1 MKRACP
7 SQAGLLRRLTFLLA
21 CAALCGACSTSPTS
35 GRTQFN
41 ILPEPL
47 ETRVPDIRFEVHTL
61 LTSKGEY
68 CSENESPCTALE
80 QAEKLTQRMAPMA
93 ERLGKLAVDLSPE
106 LAKRVPLVEVFVVAK
121 DSPSVISSAGGK
133 IAVSSSMA
141 QLDLS
146 DTDLAFAL
154 AREFGRLAAAH
165 HRESTSAGLA
175 VSLLAGSPLTGAYL
189 ATTILADL
197 LFPMGTLLKLG
208 ISLIGSM
215 GTEQLV
221 EISQQEEA
229 DAFAGKLMLAAGY
242 DLRDL
247 AKPNPGLEEGTV
259 KIGWLPRFVAS
270 RAKVASMAPP
280 PETATKVAADQKA
293 APNMNMNINS
303 APDTPPAETPPPE
316 LIASEV
322 AVVEAV
328 PETKELVVAS
338 DAQPAETPPPVLIAS
353 EMAVVQAVPETKE
366 VAVASDARPTET
378 LKPKDAP
385 PKAEPTKAQGAKKSA
400 GKKSKK
406 KKRKPS
412 KEKKRP

>member
-1 MKRACP
+1 MKRASPSP

-121 DSPSVISSAGGK
+121 DAPSVISSAGGK

-242 DLRDL
+242 DLREL
-247 AKPNPGLEEGTV
+247 AKPHPGLEEGTV

-270 RAKVASMAPP
+270 RTKVATIAAAEHTAATQPDPWPDEASAPVALAVAPDPWPDEAPP
-280 PETATKVAADQKA
+280 PVALAVTPDPWPDEAQEKPGTPAEPLKTSSEGIAQFVATGPGADETREPQ
-293 APNMNMNINS
+293 
-303 APDTPPAETPPPE
+303 ETPP
-316 LIASEV
+316 
-322 AVVEAV
+322 
-328 PETKELVVAS
+328 
-338 DAQPAETPPPVLIAS
+338 
-353 EMAVVQAVPETKE
+353 
-366 VAVASDARPTET
+366 
-378 LKPKDAP
+378 
-385 PKAEPTKAQGAKKSA
+385 KAGAAKAQGAKKSA
-400 GKKSKK
+400 GKKGKK
-406 KKRKPS
+406 KKRRS
-412 KEKKRP
+412 SEGKKRP

>member
-1 MKRACP
+1 M
-7 SQAGLLRRLTFLLA
+7 FLLA

-68 CSENESPCTALE
+68 CSENESPCAALE

-133 IAVSSSMA
+133 IAVSSSLA

-146 DTDLAFAL
+146 DTDFAFAL

-197 LFPMGTLLKLG
+197 LFPMGTLFKLG

-247 AKPNPGLEEGTV
+247 AKPNPGLEEGAAR
-259 KIGWLPRFVAS
+259 IGWLPRFVAS
-270 RAKVASMAPP
+270 RAR
-280 PETATKVAADQKA
+280 VAAMA
-293 APNMNMNINS
+293 APEYAAAGQPDPWPDEASTPVALAI
-303 APDTPPAETPPPE
+303 APDPWPDEAPLSVALAVTPDPWPDEAQETPGAPAEPPKTGPEAIAQLAAPGPGADETQEPQATPPKFTP
-316 LIASEV
+316 A
-322 AVVEAV
+322 
-328 PETKELVVAS
+328 
-338 DAQPAETPPPVLIAS
+338 
-353 EMAVVQAVPETKE
+353 
-366 VAVASDARPTET
+366 
-378 LKPKDAP
+378 
-385 PKAEPTKAQGAKKSA
+385 KAQGQKKSA

-412 KEKKRP
+412 KKKQRP

>member
-1 MKRACP
+1 M
-7 SQAGLLRRLTFLLA
+7 FLLA

-68 CSENESPCTALE
+68 CSENESPCAALE

-133 IAVSSSMA
+133 IAVSSSLA
-141 QLDLS
+141 QLELPDS
-146 DTDLAFAL
+146 DLAFAL

-197 LFPMGTLLKLG
+197 LFPMGTLFKLG

-229 DAFAGKLMLAAGY
+229 DVFAGKLMLAAGY
-242 DLRDL
+242 DLREL
-247 AKPNPGLEEGTV
+247 AKPHPGLEEGAAR
-259 KIGWLPRFVAS
+259 IGWLPRFVAS
-270 RAKVASMAPP
+270 RAR
-280 PETATKVAADQKA
+280 VAAMA
-293 APNMNMNINS
+293 APEFAAAGQPDPWPDEASTPVALAI
-303 APDTPPAETPPPE
+303 APDPWPDEAPLSVALAVTPDPWPDEAQETPGAPAEPPKTGPEAIAQLAAPGPGADETQEPQATPPKFTP
-316 LIASEV
+316 A
-322 AVVEAV
+322 
-328 PETKELVVAS
+328 
-338 DAQPAETPPPVLIAS
+338 
-353 EMAVVQAVPETKE
+353 
-366 VAVASDARPTET
+366 
-378 LKPKDAP
+378 
-385 PKAEPTKAQGAKKSA
+385 KAQGQKKSA

-412 KEKKRP
+412 KKKQRP

>member
-1 MKRACP
+1 MKRARP
-7 SQAGLLRRLTFLLA
+7 PKAGLLRRLAFLLA
-21 CAALCGACSTSPTS
+21 CAALCSACSTSPTS

-68 CSENESPCTALE
+68 CSENESPCAALE

-146 DTDLAFAL
+146 DADLAFAL

-229 DAFAGKLMLAAGY
+229 DAFAGKLMSAAGY

-247 AKPNPGLEEGTV
+247 AKPHPGLEEGTAM
-259 KIGWLPRFVAS
+259 IGWLPRFVAS

-280 PETATKVAADQKA
+280 PETATQVAADQTA
-293 APNMNMNINS
+293 APNMNIDS
-303 APDTPPAETPPPE
+303 APDTQPAETPPPE
-316 LIASEV
+316 LIASDV

-328 PETKELVVAS
+328 PETKEVVVAS
-338 DAQPAETPPPVLIAS
+338 EARPAETL
-353 EMAVVQAVPETKE
+353 K
-366 VAVASDARPTET
+366 TE
-378 LKPKDAP
+378 DAP
-385 PKAEPTKAQGAKKSA
+385 PKAEPTKAQEAEKSA

-406 KKRKPS
+406 KKRKSS
-412 KEKKRP
+412 KKKKRP

>member
-1 MKRACP
+1 MKRARP
-7 SQAGLLRRLTFLLA
+7 SQAGLLRRLAFLLA
-21 CAALCGACSTSPTS
+21 CAALCSACSTSPTS

-68 CSENESPCTALE
+68 CSENESPCTALD
-80 QAEKLTQRMAPMA
+80 QAEKLTQRMAPVA

-106 LAKRVPLVEVFVVAK
+106 LAKRVPLVEVFVIAR

-133 IAVSSSMA
+133 IAVSSSLA
-141 QLDLS
+141 QLELPDS
-146 DTDLAFAL
+146 DLAFAL

-229 DAFAGKLMLAAGY
+229 DVFAGKLMLAAGY
-242 DLRDL
+242 DLREL
-247 AKPNPGLEEGTV
+247 AKPHPGLEESAAR
-259 KIGWLPRFVAS
+259 IGWLPRFVAS
-270 RAKVASMAPP
+270 RARVAATEYAAASLPDPWPDEAPP
-280 PETATKVAADQKA
+280 PVALAVTSDPWPDEAQETPQA
-293 APNMNMNINS
+293 
-303 APDTPPAETPPPE
+303 PAEPLMTGPE
-316 LIASEV
+316 AIAQLTAPGTGAE
-322 AVVEAV
+322 
-328 PETKELVVAS
+328 ETRES
-338 DAQPAETPPPVLIAS
+338 
-353 EMAVVQAVPETKE
+353 QAP
-366 VAVASDARPTET
+366 
-378 LKPKDAP
+378 P
-385 PKAEPTKAQGAKKSA
+385 PKAAAAKAQGQKKSA

-412 KEKKRP
+412 REKQRP

>member
-1 MKRACP
+1 MKHARS
-7 SQAGLLRRLTFLLA
+7 SQAGLLRRPMFLLA

-68 CSENESPCTALE
+68 CSENESPCAALE

-133 IAVSSSMA
+133 IAVSSSLA

-146 DTDLAFAL
+146 DTDFAFAL

-197 LFPMGTLLKLG
+197 LFPMGTLFKLG

-229 DAFAGKLMLAAGY
+229 DLFAGKLMLAAGY
-242 DLRDL
+242 DLREL
-247 AKPNPGLEEGTV
+247 AKPHPGLEEGAAR
-259 KIGWLPRFVAS
+259 IGWLPRFVAS
-270 RAKVASMAPP
+270 RAR
-280 PETATKVAADQKA
+280 VAAMA
-293 APNMNMNINS
+293 APEYAAAGQPDPWPDEASTPVALAI
-303 APDTPPAETPPPE
+303 APDPWPDEAPLSVALAVTPDPWPDEAQETPGAPAE
-316 LIASEV
+316 
-322 AVVEAV
+322 
-328 PETKELVVAS
+328 
-338 DAQPAETPPPVLIAS
+338 
-353 EMAVVQAVPETKE
+353 
-366 VAVASDARPTET
+366 
-378 LKPKDAP
+378 P
-385 PKAEPTKAQGAKKSA
+385 PKTGPEAIAQLAAPGPTPTKRGSRRHRRPKSRQQKRKSKRNPP
-400 GKKSKK
+400 GKKAR
-406 KKRKPS
+406 KRNASRPRKSSVPS
-412 KEKKRP
+412 TP

>member
-303 APDTPPAETPPPE
+303 APDTPPAETPPP
-316 LIASEV
+316 
-322 AVVEAV
+322 
-328 PETKELVVAS
+328 
-338 DAQPAETPPPVLIAS
+338 VLIAS
-353 EMAVVQAVPETKE
+353 EMAVVEAVPETKE
-366 VAVASDARPTET
+366 VAVASDARPAET